1 MSCYRLFCIPPSLP
15 KSLQQFHVTGQW
27 GYKKYQK
34 SFFCQFS
41 ICFHSSK
48 LESNHVRSPFSSRIS
63 YVSRNLWTP
72 IGFTKILLIC
82 GGEVG
87 TKVRIFCNLI
97 VMLGNLTR
105 LIAALPL
112 ESCCSVRSS
121 IQRLDFHSE
130 KQAASPRTFLE
141 NSTPRKT
148 SASKLTGIRDRES
161 YGAKSASPM

>member
-27 GYKKYQK
+27 GYKNTKNH
-34 SFFCQFS
+34 FFCQFS
-41 ICFHSSK
+41 IWFHSSK
-48 LESNHVRSPFSSRIS
+48 LAKPCPLTVQQPHIIREQESMDTNWFYKDPF
-63 YVSRNLWTP
+63 NLW
-72 IGFTKILLIC
+72 GRSGNEGAHFLQ
-82 GGEVG
+82 
-87 TKVRIFCNLI
+87 LI

-141 NSTPRKT
+141 NSTPPKT
-148 SASKLTGIRDRES
+148 IASKLTGIRDRES